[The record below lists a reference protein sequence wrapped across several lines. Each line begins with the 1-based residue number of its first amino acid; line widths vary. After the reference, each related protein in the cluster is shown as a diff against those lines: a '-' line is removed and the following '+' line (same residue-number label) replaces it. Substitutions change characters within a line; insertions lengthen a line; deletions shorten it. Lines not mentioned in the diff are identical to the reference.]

1 MTKLRSVALALAAGA
16 TALTLTACANNSAAP
31 APAGT
36 AGTAGA
42 AAGSEVS
49 LITPGKLTVCT
60 HLAFKPFQFKDDS
73 GAIVGYDVDL
83 MDLVAEEL
91 GVEQEIVDIS
101 FDQITSGS
109 VFAAKRCDAGAA
121 AITITD
127 ERAKSATFSQPYFD
141 STLALLVGADS
152 GINSAEDLQGKQV
165 AVQTDTTGQAWADE
179 NAGKYGFTSR
189 VFDDMPTASNSVL
202 GGVTAA
208 TVNDNGVLFDFAKD
222 NPTTKVVQEFETG
235 EQYGFNV
242 GNDNKALAEKI
253 DEVLDAARADGRF
266 NDIYKKWFGVD
277 APK

>member
-1 MTKLRSVALALAAGA
+1 MKTTRSVAWAIVAGA
-16 TALTLTACANNSAAP
+16 TALSLAACANNSATP

-36 AGTAGA
+36 AADGGPA
-42 AAGSEVS
+42 
-49 LITPGKLTVCT
+49 LITEGKLTVCT

-73 GAIVGYDVDL
+73 GEIVGYDVDL
-83 MDLVAEEL
+83 MDLVADEL

-127 ERAKSATFSQPYFD
+127 ERAQSATFSDPYFD
-141 STLALLVGADS
+141 STLALLVPADS
-152 GINSAEDLQGKQV
+152 GITKAEDLSGKQI
-165 AVQTDTTGQAWADE
+165 AVQTDTTGQSWADE
-179 NAGKYGFTSR
+179 NAATYGYTTR
-189 VFDDMPTASNSVL
+189 IFDDMPTASNSVL

-208 TVNDNGVLFDFAKD
+208 TINDNGVLYDFAKD
-222 NPTTKVVQEFETG
+222 NPTLTVVQEFETG

-253 DEVLDAARADGRF
+253 NEVLAAAREDGRF

-277 APK
+277 APTP

>member
-1 MTKLRSVALALAAGA
+1 MTNRYDPSLAPTRHEIAAWIIAGA
-16 TALTLTACANNSAAP
+16 VLLLLLPLHLISALL
-31 APAGT
+31 AGLL
-36 AGTAGA
+36 
-42 AAGSEVS
+42 VHQ
-49 LITPGKLTVCT
+49 LT
-60 HLAFKPFQFKDDS
+60 HLLVPF
-73 GAIVGYDVDL
+73 I
-83 MDLVAEEL
+83 
-91 GVEQEIVDIS
+91 
-101 FDQITSGS
+101 
-109 VFAAKRCDAGAA
+109 RRH
-121 AITITD
+121 ITD

-277 APK
+277 APTK

>member
-1 MTKLRSVALALAAGA
+1 MTKLRSFAVAAVAGLAAVSLA
-16 TALTLTACANNSAAP
+16 ACANNSATP
-31 APAGT
+31 AAQNT
-36 AGTAGA
+36 A
-42 AAGSEVS
+42 AAGGDSA
-49 LITPGKLTVCT
+49 ITLVNPDKLTVCT
-60 HLAFKPFQFKDDS
+60 HLAFKPFQFKDNS

-83 MDLVAEEL
+83 IDLVAEDL

-277 APK
+277 APTK